1 MLSPLNLELQL
12 VQWPKSRQREYKRV
26 WKTGKKFSE
35 AGWYKRR
42 IVSVI
47 ENSGENYTTA
57 MTSYIIRQNG
67 LINLLLYKKT
77 FMEIIAVC

>member
-1 MLSPLNLELQL
+1 MAKIPAKGVQTSLEN
-12 VQWPKSRQREYKRV
+12 RE
-26 WKTGKKFSE
+26 KFSE

-77 FMEIIAVC
+77 FLEIIAVC